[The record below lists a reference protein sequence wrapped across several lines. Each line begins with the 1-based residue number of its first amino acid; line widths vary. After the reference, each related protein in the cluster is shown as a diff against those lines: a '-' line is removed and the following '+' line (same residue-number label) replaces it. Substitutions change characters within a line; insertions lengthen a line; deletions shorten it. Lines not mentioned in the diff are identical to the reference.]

1 MCVIIDG
8 ISTLVSVKNGVS
20 LHLHAFNF
28 FFYFVQ
34 GLATIPVSAFY
45 SPEHGKEF
53 DKYIRFCFVKVTQ
66 TTLAGCKFSLLT
78 SLV

>member
-1 MCVIIDG
+1 MCIIING
-8 ISTLVSVKNGVS
+8 ISVSVINGGS
-20 LHLHAFNF
+20 LHLHAFIYLF
-28 FFYFVQ
+28 FVQ

-53 DKYIRFCFVKVTQ
+53 DKYIRFCFVKVTL
-66 TTLAGCKFSLLT
+66 TTLIGCQFSLLT